1 MDGDR
6 TSATMGIQNA
16 NGDIAQQVVY
26 NDNYVHNF
34 LRTSFKQAPNW
45 FSIDDENY
53 ITNQLDTQEMSNHLI
68 KVDGSLLSEGSHST
82 YMHLESNATG
92 PITIPVSVQVGY
104 QSILGDVNYD
114 NQINVQDVVV
124 LISIILGTYDPNLE
138 ADINQDGQINVL
150 DAVLLIELILFD

>member
-1 MDGDR
+1 
-6 TSATMGIQNA
+6 
-16 NGDIAQQVVY
+16 
-26 NDNYVHNF
+26 
-34 LRTSFKQAPNW
+34 
-45 FSIDDENY
+45 
-53 ITNQLDTQEMSNHLI
+53 
-68 KVDGSLLSEGSHST
+68 
-82 YMHLESNATG
+82 MHIESNATG

-150 DAVLLIELILFD
+150 DAVLLIELILSN